1 VQARLTNA
9 VETPASEAVWTV
21 IGRVVGPH
29 GVKGELKIH
38 PDSDFPERFL
48 TPGDRWLRCPSAAE
62 PQAVTLLSGRFLE
75 GKGLYVIKLAEITQ
89 RQHAEALRQGE
100 LLVPASDRPSL
111 DEGEF
116 YVQDLV
122 GLAVRL
128 THSDEV
134 IGRVVDV
141 LTAGNDLLA
150 IELFAEQP
158 VSHLSPSPST
168 EIDPLSTASS
178 RRQRRQGHRAAPNP
192 RDTLKSPPPKLVPFV
207 HAIVPRVNL
216 TEGWVEI
223 TPPPGLLD

>member
-1 VQARLTNA
+1 
-9 VETPASEAVWTV
+9 
-21 IGRVVGPH
+21 
-29 GVKGELKIH
+29 
-38 PDSDFPERFL
+38 
-48 TPGDRWLRCPSAAE
+48 
-62 PQAVTLLSGRFLE
+62 
-75 GKGLYVIKLAEITQ
+75 VIKLAEITQ
-89 RQHAEALRQGE
+89 RQQAEALRQGE
-100 LLVPASDRPSL
+100 LMIPASDRPPL

-116 YVQDLV
+116 YAQDLV

-128 THSDEV
+128 AHSDQA

-158 VSHLSPSPST
+158 VSHLSPSSST

-178 RRQRRQGHRAAPNP
+178 RRQRHQEHRAAPNP

>member
-1 VQARLTNA
+1 MPAP
-9 VETPASEAVWTV
+9 ETTWTV
-21 IGRVVGPH
+21 IGRIVGPH
-29 GVKGELKIH
+29 GVKGELKIY

-48 TPGDRWLRCPSAAE
+48 TPGDRWLRSPSSTE

-89 RQHAEALRQGE
+89 RQQAEALRQGE
-100 LLVPASDRPSL
+100 LLVPVSDRPPL

-116 YVQDLV
+116 YAQDLV

-128 THSDEV
+128 AHSDQA

-150 IELFAEQP
+150 IELFPDPTNPSQPSVAE
-158 VSHLSPSPST
+158 PSP
-168 EIDPLSTASS
+168 PAPPSS
-178 RRQRRQGHRAAPNP
+178 RRQRRQLASPK
-192 RDTLKSPPPKLVPFV
+192 LPPPKLVPFV
-207 HAIVPRVNL
+207 HAIVPRVDL
-216 TEGWVEI
+216 AEGWIEI